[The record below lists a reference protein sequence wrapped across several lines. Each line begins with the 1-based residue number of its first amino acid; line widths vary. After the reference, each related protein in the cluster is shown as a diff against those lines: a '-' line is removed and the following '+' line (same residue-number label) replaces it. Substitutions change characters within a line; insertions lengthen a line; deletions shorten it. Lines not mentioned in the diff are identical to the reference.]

1 MGSLS
6 LLSSVKQLELCCIR
20 IIFWIGDSMSA
31 RENTEDVLRRIHIL
45 FSKAEPYQTST
56 RRVVVDK
63 VELMDLLKQLNTC
76 IYDMMEEYE
85 MTQQSHDRAERDM
98 KKKAEDIVFD
108 ARKDADDIYAAS
120 IMYTDRALKNIQDS
134 MDDTVS
140 NLEHLLLQMK
150 TQIEHQKNEVHDNQ
164 LDLRARLQDMVD
176 SDKYF
181 RLIQDENLR
190 LQKEKEAQE
199 AQSRNASK
207 MKNGSLDAADSK
219 NASSEDSDNPYKDI
233 VPEIHINPAYDP
245 AQRAAQAEAEAKPVE
260 SKEEEI
266 ASVDYGDDMPDL
278 SPEEMADLDRLQ
290 DELNAEKGEGPAGSA
305 AFDTGDKKASGKK
318 PFGFSGLFGKK

>member
-1 MGSLS
+1 
-6 LLSSVKQLELCCIR
+6 
-20 IIFWIGDSMSA
+20 MSA

-150 TQIEHQKNEVHDNQ
+150 TQIEHHKNEVHDNQ

-207 MKNGSLDAADSK
+207 KKNGSLDAADSK
-219 NASSEDSDNPYKDI
+219 NASAEDSDNPYKDI

-266 ASVDYGDDMPDL
+266 ASVDYGDDMPEL

-305 AFDTGDKKASGKK
+305 AFDTGDKKDSGKK

>member
-1 MGSLS
+1 
-6 LLSSVKQLELCCIR
+6 
-20 IIFWIGDSMSA
+20 MSA

-207 MKNGSLDAADSK
+207 KKNGSLDAADSK
-219 NASSEDSDNPYKDI
+219 NASAEDSDNPYKDI

-266 ASVDYGDDMPDL
+266 ASVDYGDDMPEL

-305 AFDTGDKKASGKK
+305 AFDTGDKKDGGKK